1 MSELS
6 FSVHLQMQID
16 QFQANLQQARNQF
29 TSVTEQISNHAS
41 QLTANSTT
49 ASQALAQIF
58 SSPNDNL
65 TQSIRQAVTSL
76 DGLTAGANISE
87 EQLQQ
92 AFTTSSRHLDT
103 LNNDLT
109 QARQRLAQLQLS
121 GGTVAELF
129 DARNAVQQ
137 LENQVEQAQNASNE
151 LGRAMSDAMNRAT
164 QTTQSTTASIER
176 LLGVRSNNTIESEM
190 RAIENAMRQL
200 ETQTGGNTA
209 EFQRFQQVANAR
221 LQSLQNELNNTNN
234 TINRTEN
241 ESRQLG
247 NTINKLGGAFNGLTG
262 LLATLGVGVGI
273 AEIVQMADEFKNL
286 EARIKL
292 ATAQGQDWQIA
303 FKGVTEVANATYTS
317 IADTAEL
324 YGKLARV
331 GNDMGMSQQKML
343 DLTTTINQ
351 AVQLSGASTEQAQ
364 AGIMQ
369 MSQALMGGTIRAE
382 EYNSMMENTPT
393 VLTAVAEGLGMSMG
407 TLRQHMLDG
416 KLSAEEFLQAI
427 EKQAGKIE
435 QDFNTMPTT
444 VSNAVTVLKNNFLS
458 LIGDI
463 DKTLQGSS
471 DLSNG
476 ILALAGHLKNLDPI
490 MVQTVQ
496 TFFTQ
501 LLGTLKEFG
510 SLVVEVWDSI
520 NGLFSAVT
528 GSADST
534 SEKVNILTSSLQGVT
549 IILGIITD
557 GIKAI
562 EIGFNLATGASS
574 FFMSGLLNFIEKF
587 TWGDVST
594 GLKELSANL
603 MDMSVNSF
611 NKAEKS
617 ALNFK
622 LSAEKALQELSKTSA
637 EKMAETAEKSRLAYE
652 KMATDGKASSEI
664 QKQAFIQ
671 MATDQINA
679 NNGVIDE
686 RLKYQLIEQG
696 LRAEISKTGE
706 VAITSMTEVAKV
718 GNLTEAE
725 LKKAK
730 DATDEL
736 AKSLG
741 IGATAEVVKLQDSI
755 VKLSENFDSLRAG
768 GVNAGALMSVAL
780 DEVNEKAKNVDDIKV
795 AINLWQQMGEQ
806 GKITGEDLKNG
817 LQTAHDK
824 LDEMTDGINSVREAF
839 KVLGLVS
846 REEMAKKAEDYKTA
860 YEMIA
865 NSGTATAKQLEEA
878 FKKYATAQIESN
890 DGVVD
895 STLKAQ
901 AQQRGL
907 AISVDS
913 TGNIVVK
920 KQSEMTNATNITT
933 QATDNLTSSAS
944 RIGDGVSVGVN
955 RSIGELE
962 RLNQALD
969 STARRNA
976 EISKKSEAE
985 RLDRDNRRNASQSSN
1000 LSTRTGVEN
1009 FLKQAGMNEAQAKEK
1024 ARSFATTANGLNI
1037 DWHNILKSVNSNA
1050 NLSSY
1055 LSPSMYLLKMAET
1068 MKYQDKRVLGGQV
1081 VGERVLPAPIKVS
1094 ESVPT
1099 ISTPKEVIN
1108 VNFVLGE
1115 KRVVMTAP
1123 ANQSNDLKNILNQ
1136 LQESKWITGR

>member
-58 SSPNDNL
+58 SSPDDSL
-65 TQSIRQAVTSL
+65 TQSIRQAVASL

-92 AFTTSSRHLDT
+92 AFTTSSRHLDI
-103 LNNDLT
+103 LNNDLN
-109 QARQRLAQLQLS
+109 QARQRLEQLQLG
-121 GGTVAELF
+121 GGTISELF
-129 DARNAVQQ
+129 EARNAVQQ
-137 LENQVEQAQNASNE
+137 LENQVEQAENASNE
-151 LGRAMSDAMNRAT
+151 LGRAMSESMNRAT
-164 QTTQSTTASIER
+164 QTTQNTTASIER

-190 RAIENAMRQL
+190 RAIETAMQQL
-200 ETQTGGNTA
+200 ENQTGGNTA

-221 LQSLQNELNNTNN
+221 LQSLQNELNNTSN
-234 TINRTEN
+234 TLERTEN
-241 ESRQLG
+241 ESRELG
-247 NTINKLGGAFNGLTG
+247 NTMNKLSGAFNGLTG

-273 AEIVQMADEFKNL
+273 AEIVQLADEFKNL

-292 ATAQGQDWQIA
+292 ATAQGQDWQTA
-303 FKGVTEVANATYTS
+303 FKGVTEVANATYSS

-351 AVQLSGASTEQAQ
+351 AVQLSGASAEQAQ

-407 TLRQHMLDG
+407 KLRQHMLDG

-463 DKTLQGSS
+463 DRTLQGSS

-476 ILALAGHLKNLDPI
+476 ILALADHLKNLDPS

-510 SLVVEVWDSI
+510 SLVVEVWNGI
-520 NGLFSAVT
+520 NSNFQAYNDVL
-528 GSADST
+528 
-534 SEKVNILTSSLQGVT
+534 SETEQKVNVVT
-549 IILGIITD
+549 YVMQEITLLLGHFAD

-562 EIGFNLATGASS
+562 EIGFNLVTGASH

-587 TWGDVST
+587 TWGDVSN
-594 GLKELSANL
+594 GLKEISANL

-611 NKAEKS
+611 NKAEQS

-622 LSAEKALQELSKTSA
+622 SSAEKALQDFSKTSA

-652 KMATDGKASSEI
+652 KMATDGKASSEA

-671 MATDQINA
+671 MATDQIKA
-679 NNGVIDE
+679 NKGVIDD
-686 RLKYQLIEQG
+686 RLRLQLVEQG
-696 LRAEISKTGE
+696 LRAEVSKTGE
-706 VAITSMTEVAKV
+706 VTITSMTETAKV
-718 GNLTEAE
+718 GLLTQAE
-725 LKKAK
+725 FNKAK
-730 DATDEL
+730 DKAEEL
-736 AKSLG
+736 GKTLGVGVTSDVAKLRG
-741 IGATAEVVKLQDSI
+741 DIE
-755 VKLSENFDSLRAG
+755 KLSSNFDSLRVG
-768 GVNAGALMSVAL
+768 GVQAVELITKGLQEL
-780 DEVNEKAKNVDDIKV
+780 TEKAKSTDDMKI
-795 AINLWQQMGEQ
+795 AIHLWEQMGRQ
-806 GKITGEDLKNG
+806 GQITGEDLKNG
-817 LQTAHDK
+817 LQTSSDK

-846 REEMAKKAEDYKTA
+846 REEMAKKAEDYRTA
-860 YEMIA
+860 YEMIS
-865 NSGTATAKQLEEA
+865 NSGTATAKQLDEA
-878 FKKYATAQIESN
+878 FRKYATAQIESN
-890 DGVVD
+890 NGVVD

-907 AISVDS
+907 AISVDD
-913 TGNIVVK
+913 TGNAVIK
-920 KQSEMTNATNITT
+920 KQSEMTEATNSTT
-933 QATDNLTSSAS
+933 LATDRLTSSAS

-955 RSIGELE
+955 RGIGELE
-962 RLNQALD
+962 RLNQAMD

-976 EISKKSEAE
+976 ELTEKWDKEREAK
-985 RLDRDNRRNASQSSN
+985 NAPRQKQSSEIN
-1000 LSTRTGVEN
+1000 TRTGVEN
-1009 FLKQAGMNEAQAKEK
+1009 FLKQAGLTDEQARAKAQSMLTTQNGVNINWGEIIKQ
-1024 ARSFATTANGLNI
+1024 ATGGNMQN
-1037 DWHNILKSVNSNA
+1037 
-1050 NLSSY
+1050 Y
-1055 LSPSMYLLKMAET
+1055 LSPSQYLLKMAESI
-1068 MKYQDKRVLGGQV
+1068 KYQDKRT
-1081 VGERVLPAPIKVS
+1081 VGASMVAEKILPNLNN
-1094 ESVPT
+1094 SVA
-1099 ISTPKEVIN
+1099 SNEVIN
-1108 VNFVLGE
+1108 STKSTETINVNLNLGG
-1115 KRVVMTAP
+1115 KTVTMTAP
-1123 ANQSNDLKNILNQ
+1123 ASQSNDVKNILNQ
-1136 LQESKWITGR
+1136 LQESQRFSGR